1 MEVNYIVLQSLK
13 SADNTEIIEYLD
25 KILNHRVN
33 PKVWDWEFNSIE
45 NTIFTVAKSENDI
58 AGTQS
63 MLPILLSVN
72 GNVAKTAKSETS
84 YLDANYRGKQIFEKL
99 YQLAVDET
107 VKNGSKIIWGFTPA
121 LKAWKKNLGFE
132 TFDAEMK
139 IATVEAHYF
148 SFLKNYKKSRN
159 IVFAAGKYC
168 LSNLKTIQTQLLIN
182 TRFGTSNSIEV
193 STQLNNDKDI
203 NELYSSMNNTNGNII
218 HIDLNK
224 PYLYWRLYDN
234 PVMEY
239 RQFYF
244 YQAGK
249 LVGYII
255 YSIKNDIL
263 SIADMTCNFDDKILQ
278 QMLKYLISNTN
289 GYHIVQ
295 YWGND
300 SNEINKK
307 IFSLFSRLKGNI
319 NIDNTRNFVYKVF
332 DNKYTETTAQ
342 LKNWYINGLWTEGF
356 HI

>member
-1 MEVNYIVLQSLK
+1 MDINYIVLQSLK
-13 SADNTEIIEYLD
+13 SGDNIEIIEYLD
-25 KILNHRVN
+25 KVLNHRVN
-33 PKVWDWEFNSIE
+33 PKVWDWEFNTIE
-45 NTIFTVAKSENDI
+45 DTIFTVAKHESDI

-63 MLPILLSVN
+63 MLPIVLRVN
-72 GNVAKTAKSETS
+72 GDVTNTAKSETS

-107 VKNGSKIIWGFTPA
+107 VKHGSQIIWGFTPA

-132 TFDAEMK
+132 TFDAETK

-148 SFLKNYKKSRN
+148 SFLKNHKKSRN
-159 IVFAAGKYC
+159 VIFAAGKYC
-168 LSNLKTIQTQLLIN
+168 LSNLKTIQTQLLLN
-182 TRFGTSNSIEV
+182 TQLRSDGSIDV
-193 STQLNNDKDI
+193 STQLNSDKDI
-203 NELYSSMNNTNGNII
+203 GELYNTINNTNSNLI
-218 HIDLNK
+218 HLDMNK

-234 PVMEY
+234 PVLEY
-239 RQFYF
+239 KQYYF
-244 YQAGK
+244 YRAGK
-249 LVGYII
+249 LVGYVI

-263 SIADMTCNFDDKILQ
+263 SIADMTCNFDDKVLKH
-278 QMLKYLISNTN
+278 MLKYLISNTS

-307 IFSLFSRLKGNI
+307 IFSLFNSLKGKVNVDS
-319 NIDNTRNFVYKVF
+319 NRNFVYKVF
-332 DNKYTETTAQ
+332 DNKNVAITAE

>member
-1 MEVNYIVLQSLK
+1 MDINYIVLQSLN
-13 SADNTEIIEYLD
+13 STDNTEIIEYLD
-25 KILNHRVN
+25 RILNHRVTS
-33 PKVWDWEFNSIE
+33 KVWDWEFNTIE
-45 NTIFTVAKSENDI
+45 NTIFTVAKSEDYI

-63 MLPILLSVN
+63 MLPILLRVT
-72 GNVAKTAKSETS
+72 GDVVKTAKSETS

-99 YQLAVDET
+99 YQLAVDKT
-107 VKNGSKIIWGFTPA
+107 VKSGSKIIWGFTPA

-182 TRFGTSNSIEV
+182 TRFSTSSLIEV

-203 NELYSSMNNTNGNII
+203 GELYSAMNNAAGLI

-234 PVMEY
+234 PVMQY
-239 RQFYF
+239 RHFYF
-244 YQAGK
+244 YKAGK

-263 SIADMTCNFDDKILQ
+263 SIADMTCNFDDKLLKH
-278 QMLKYLISNTN
+278 MFKYLISNTN
-289 GYHIVQ
+289 GYHVMQ
-295 YWGND
+295 YWGNA
-300 SNEINKK
+300 SNEMNKK
-307 IFSLFSRLKGNI
+307 IFSLFNDLKGDI
-319 NIDNTRNFVYKVF
+319 KVDSTRNFVYKVF
-332 DNKYTETTAQ
+332 DDKYIETTAQ

-356 HI
+356 HV